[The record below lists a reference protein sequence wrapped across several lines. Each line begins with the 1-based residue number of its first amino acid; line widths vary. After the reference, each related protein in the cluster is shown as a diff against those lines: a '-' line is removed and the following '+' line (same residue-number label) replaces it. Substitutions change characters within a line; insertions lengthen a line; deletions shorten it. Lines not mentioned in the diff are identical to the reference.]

1 MKDRYMIALQH
12 LVLLYIHFIH
22 IAYDMKF
29 SSVEALRSQIN
40 LPYREDQFTES
51 ANVSIFTGTW
61 NVNAKKL
68 DGGLN
73 DWLLNEQGGTSFFV
87 FRIQEDIWKLSSL
100 IFLLL

>member
-1 MKDRYMIALQH
+1 MIALQH

-68 DGGLN
+68 DGELN